1 MDGSTGKIMKVAAT
15 APFRWIWD
23 AVNIGRRGA
32 GAIFGGAGLLLL
44 AAIGAMIALG
54 MAVGALAAAARTWPS
69 LMLASSMA
77 FMFLMLLGMAFSM
90 VGYLRLIDAVESG
103 RGASATDAFRGF
115 EDFRAGIGTFAVL
128 LLLMLVQQ
136 ALMIGLVAWLMP
148 DLGRWY
154 LAVLH
159 DVANAGT
166 APPPVPT
173 TFWKF
178 YPATLALGL
187 VGNWVQTVAIAQ
199 VALGGR
205 GIGGALRDGVVSLLR
220 NLPALLMLIVAG
232 IAFALAILVVVLIA
246 VLAVVLIGK
255 LVATWLAVVL
265 AIVLYLAFFVAII
278 AVSCAS
284 MYYMW
289 RDIAGPG
296 AVPAPAAVEA

>member
-1 MDGSTGKIMKVAAT
+1 MDGSTDKIRTVATA

-23 AVNIGRRGA
+23 SINICRRGA

-54 MAVGALAAAARTWPS
+54 MAMSMLFMAARNWPAMS
-69 LMLASSMA
+69 IVFTVAGMILVV
-77 FMFLMLLGMAFSM
+77 LGMAFAI

-103 RGASATDAFRGF
+103 RGASASDAFRGF
-115 EDFRAGIGTFAVL
+115 QDVRAGIRTFAVL
-128 LLLMLVQQ
+128 LLLMLIQQ
-136 ALMIGLVAWLMP
+136 ALMMGLVAWLMP
-148 DLGRWY
+148 ELGRWY
-154 LAVLH
+154 LAVMH
-159 DVANAGT
+159 DVANASR

-173 TFWKF
+173 AFWKF
-178 YPATLALGL
+178 YPLTLALGL
-187 VGNWVQTVAIAQ
+187 VGNWVQTVALAQ

-220 NLPALLMLIVAG
+220 NLPALLVLIVAG

-255 LVATWLAVVL
+255 LVATWLAAVL
-265 AIVLYLAFFVAII
+265 GIALYLAFFVAII
-278 AVSCAS
+278 AVGCAS

-296 AVPAPAAVEA
+296 AVPAQAAVEA

>member
-1 MDGSTGKIMKVAAT
+1 MDGSTDKIRTVATA

-23 AVNIGRRGA
+23 AINIGRRGA

-54 MAVGALAAAARTWPS
+54 MAMSMLFMAARNWPAMS
-69 LMLASSMA
+69 IVFTVAGMILVV
-77 FMFLMLLGMAFSM
+77 LGMAFAI

-103 RGASATDAFRGF
+103 RGASASDAFRGF
-115 EDFRAGIGTFAVL
+115 QDVRAGIRTFAVL
-128 LLLMLVQQ
+128 LLLMLIQQ
-136 ALMIGLVAWLMP
+136 ALMMGLVAWLMP
-148 DLGRWY
+148 ELGRWY
-154 LAVLH
+154 LAVMH
-159 DVANAGT
+159 DVANASR

-173 TFWKF
+173 AFWKF
-178 YPATLALGL
+178 YPLTLALGL
-187 VGNWVQTVAIAQ
+187 VGNWVQTVALAQ

-220 NLPALLMLIVAG
+220 NLPALLVLIVAG

-255 LVATWLAVVL
+255 LVATWLAAVL
-265 AIVLYLAFFVAII
+265 GIALYLAFFVAII
-278 AVSCAS
+278 AVGCAS

-296 AVPAPAAVEA
+296 AVPAQAAVEA